1 MFEMNYAAVTDAH
14 RVLTSQNVMHT
25 FTGLGEMVNLTP
37 AAAPVDYNNRKTHR
51 KLFAARPARP
61 IYRDRVITAR

>member
-1 MFEMNYAAVTDAH
+1 MFEMNYAAVTDAN

-25 FTGLGEMVNLTP
+25 STGLGEMVNLTP
-37 AAAPVDYNNRKTHR
+37 AAAPVDYNNRNTHR

-61 IYRDRVITAR
+61 IYRDRAITAR